1 MAIEGVNPIGPY
13 TKERT
18 QKYFDSSKFIRGK
31 AYRIVRNKCEIEGLL
46 LSVGDNNEPF
56 PTHLTF
62 LILDTHRGPVAEVCT
77 RLEIVHIE
85 DMDKYADES
94 IYTEIYELQKGIK
107 INTNEDEDYK
117 NASLNGIKYG
127 DLFYRI
133 EDNSMFK
140 VVEVNLQYETYIL
153 KRLDGDE
160 PFMGSYGYYEILRY
174 FSKNPKVNK

>member
-1 MAIEGVNPIGPY
+1 MENNKKTTTPY
-13 TKERT
+13 VKERV

-31 AYRIVRNKCEIEGLL
+31 AYRIIRNHCEIEGLL
-46 LSVGDNNEPF
+46 LSVGDGCETY

-62 LILDTHRGPVAEVCT
+62 LILDTHNAPIAEVST
-77 RLEIVHIE
+77 RMEIVHIE

-94 IYTEIYELQKGIK
+94 VYTEIYELQKGIK

-133 EDNSMFK
+133 EDNSLFK

-153 KRLDGDE
+153 KRLGCDE

-174 FSKNPKVNK
+174 FSKSPTVNK